1 MPDNED
7 KEKSVDISLD
17 MKQVA
22 IAAFATGLIIGVII
36 TGSIFVL
43 TNVSEDINQDENPED
58 VSLEPANLEI
68 SQNNYDFNQEEIKE
82 EGNINYQLITSTK
95 SFA

>member
-43 TNVSEDINQDENPED
+43 TNVSEDINQDENHED

-68 SQNNYDFNQEEIKE
+68 SQHNYDFNQEEIKE